1 MFLLARWPPYRR
13 QEIKTELYNE
23 IHYTKSYLVRNFAF
37 RKTVYVCIYIYICH
51 MRFQIIK
58 TNNLLSIK

>member
-1 MFLLARWPPYRR
+1 MGPRV

-37 RKTVYVCIYIYICH
+37 RKTVYVCIYIYKFR
-51 MRFQIIK
+51 MQFQIIK
-58 TNNLLSIK
+58 TSNLLLAIHA

>member
-1 MFLLARWPPYRR
+1 MGPRV

-37 RKTVYVCIYIYICH
+37 RKTVYVCIYIYINFVCSF
-51 MRFQIIK
+51 R
-58 TNNLLSIK
+58 LLKLVTYY